1 MAGAGYKIFV
11 DGDVLTATQVN
22 TYLMEQAVMV
32 FASST
37 ARDAAITSPS
47 EGMIVYLADTNQL
60 SVYTGASWTFANQEL
75 VATESGSAAAPSHT
89 FRGDTDTGMFRPA
102 TNKVAFATNGTE
114 RVTIDELGQ
123 VGIGITTGL
132 AHDVT
137 INDSPYVSGT
147 SCLATEATTSR
158 TGISVGGNSTA
169 TRYHMRF
176 YNPNGAVGAI
186 STNGTTTTYATSS
199 DYRLKENVTPV
210 DNAVGRLQAI
220 KVHDFNFIA
229 DPTVRVSGFIA
240 HELAEV
246 IPEAVAGEK
255 DAVNEDGTIQ
265 PQGVDQ
271 SKVVPLL
278 VAALQNALARIE
290 ALEAGA

>member
-47 EGMIVYLADTNQL
+47 EGMIVYLRDTNQL
-60 SVYTGASWTFANQEL
+60 SVYTGSAWTFANQEI
-75 VATESGSAAAPSHT
+75 VVTEVGSVSDPTHT
-89 FRGDTDTGMFRPA
+89 FRGDTDTGIYRPGSN
-102 TNKVAFATNGTE
+102 TLGLVTGGTE
-114 RVTIDELGQ
+114 RIRIDSIGR
-123 VGIGITTGL
+123 VGIGIVTGL

-137 INDSPYVSGT
+137 INDSPYVAT
-147 SCLATEATTSR
+147 SACLATEATSSR
-158 TGISVGGNSTA
+158 TGISVGGDSTA

-176 YNPNGAVGAI
+176 YNPNGVVGSI

-199 DYRLKENVTPV
+199 DYRLKENVGPV
-210 DNAVGRLQAI
+210 ENAVGRLQAI
-220 KVHDFNFIA
+220 QVHDFNFIA

>member
-1 MAGAGYKIFV
+1 MAGAGYKVFV

-47 EGMIVYLADTNQL
+47 EGMIVYLADINQL
-60 SVYTGASWTFANQEL
+60 SVYTGSAWTFANQEL
-75 VATESGSAAAPSHT
+75 VATEVGSVSDPTHT
-89 FRGDTDTGMFRPA
+89 FRGDTDTGIYRPGA
-102 TNKVAFATNGTE
+102 NTLGLVTGGTE
-114 RVTIDELGQ
+114 RIRIDSTGQ
-123 VGIGITTGL
+123 VGINITSGL

-137 INDSPYVSGT
+137 INDSPYVSGA

-176 YNPNGAVGAI
+176 YNPNGIVGSI
-186 STNGTTTTYATSS
+186 STNGTTTSYTTSS

-210 DNAVGRLQAI
+210 DNPVGRLQAI
-220 KVHDFNFIA
+220 QVHDFNFIS

-246 IPEAVAGEK
+246 IPEAVSGDK
-255 DAVNEDGTIQ
+255 DAVNDDGSIQ

-278 VAALQNALARIE
+278 VAALQDALARIE
-290 ALEAGA
+290 VLENR